1 MLAAGQPFDLVAVD
15 HYMPEMDG
23 LETLEQL
30 KALPEPPPVV
40 YVTGSDEDGSRSP
53 R

>member
-23 LETLEQL
+23 LETLERL
-30 KALPEPPPVV
+30 KALPEPDRKSVV
-40 YVTGSDEDGSRSP
+40 
-53 R
+53 